1 MVLAGLA
8 IVWFVVIGS
17 YVRERTASRTG
28 DTVTAFQDQ
37 LTTLR
42 RTQPGARVDSAMH
55 GAPAQRSTTSAWHS
69 AAARRRR
76 RDVLFGLVGAAVFTL
91 FVALVTGSML
101 VIAVNILFDLAAVAY
116 VALLVNQQRIMTEQR
131 AKVRPIRTAPVAR
144 QAPYRGRQVA
154 AGGVARMR

>member
-17 YVRERTASRTG
+17 YVRERAASRTG

-42 RTQPGARVDSAMH
+42 RTQPGAFVDGAWTAPRAHRSA
-55 GAPAQRSTTSAWHS
+55 TSAWHS

-91 FVALVTGSML
+91 FVALLTGSML
-101 VIAVNILFDLAAVAY
+101 MIVVNIVFDLAAVAY

-131 AKVRPIRTAPVAR
+131 DKVRPIRPAAPAR
-144 QAPYRGRQVA
+144 HAGYGGRQVA
-154 AGGVARMR
+154 AGGASRIR